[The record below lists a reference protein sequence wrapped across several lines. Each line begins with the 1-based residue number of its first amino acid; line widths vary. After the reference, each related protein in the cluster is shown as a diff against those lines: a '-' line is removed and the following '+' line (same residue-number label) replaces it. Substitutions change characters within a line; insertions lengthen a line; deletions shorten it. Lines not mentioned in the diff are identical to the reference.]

1 MAADHRNTDPQF
13 LTQRGETIVLTQTE
27 ILSVM
32 KDAIYTVLACS
43 APMLIAALVVGVL
56 ISIFQATTQ
65 INEQTLAFVPKIVAI
80 LLALLLF
87 GGWIMNNMSDFT
99 INLFHSINSMLT

>member
-1 MAADHRNTDPQF
+1 M
-13 LTQRGETIVLTQTE
+13 LTQTE

-32 KDAIYTVLACS
+32 KNAIYTVLSCS
-43 APMLIAALVVGVL
+43 APMLVAALVVGVL

-80 LLALLLF
+80 LLALLIF
-87 GGWIMNNMSDFT
+87 GGWIMNNMNDFT
-99 INLFHSINSMLT
+99 INLFQSINSMLS